1 MYNVYKVPQLKPR
14 NRRPGRTRE
23 RQSVA
28 NTLYIMLSAVSAEQD
43 SLNNNF
49 FKNTKIIPV
58 IVNNAVQ
65 KTNKKRERGN
75 LLI

>member
-1 MYNVYKVPQLKPR
+1 MYKVYKVPQLKPR

-43 SLNNNF
+43 STNNNLF
-49 FKNTKIIPV
+49 IFNIKNIKNSPV
-58 IVNNAVQ
+58 IVNNADQ
-65 KTNKKRERGN
+65 KKE
-75 LLI
+75 IY